1 MKTLAIILNYNT
13 GDMTDKLYEFLS
25 DVTKEICDLIVFDNN
40 SKKQSESKYTN
51 IKSKENLYWGGALN
65 KAFDLVLNSD
75 KYDSLIFINS
85 DIMPRQ
91 ENFLNNFILNFR
103 NSDCEILSPS
113 VNEFQHGARGGKNHD
128 GRVVWKQMANWR
140 SNKIRYVRM
149 IDLQCPMFSK
159 NIISKIKK
167 FDSSL
172 DYGYGQETLL
182 GIFCESVGW
191 KIGVDDRLLIDHKGQ
206 ASHEIANTNE
216 DSKANKTISALS
228 QENWELY
235 QKKHKIVR
243 ISRWYKNNYRRK
255 YRYYSE

>member
-1 MKTLAIILNYNT
+1 M
-13 GDMTDKLYEFLS
+13 
-25 DVTKEICDLIVFDNN
+25 
-40 SKKQSESKYTN
+40 
-51 IKSKENLYWGGALN
+51 
-65 KAFDLVLNSD
+65 
-75 KYDSLIFINS
+75 
-85 DIMPRQ
+85 
-91 ENFLNNFILNFR
+91 NNFILNFR